1 MNKFQKLKF
10 SSIDDFLEYLPEEE
24 FSIVQFLQRL
34 IRESLPDCKAKLSY
48 NVPFYSRHRRICF
61 IWPSAI
67 PWGGI
72 EKGVALG
79 FCRANEMVLEDDFLS
94 FGKKKVVATV
104 TFQSVKEI
112 PIEKV
117 RQLLFEAS
125 IIDEQFAK
133 SKNPQRMFN

>member
-1 MNKFQKLKF
+1 VNKFQKLNF
-10 SSIDDFLEYLPEEE
+10 SSIDDFLEYLPGEEVL
-24 FSIVQFLQRL
+24 IVHFLQKL
-34 IRESLPDCKAKLSY
+34 IRESLPDCKVKLSY

-72 EKGVALG
+72 ETGVALG
-79 FCRANEMVLEDDFLS
+79 FCRANEMILEDDFLS
-94 FGKKKVVATV
+94 FGKKKVVATA
-104 TFQSVKEI
+104 TFQSVQEI
-112 PIEKV
+112 PIEKL

-125 IIDEQFAK
+125 IVDDKFAK